1 MARDVAEAKER
12 MGEPSTS
19 GRFHPSMALTE
30 NGKRKEKSQL
40 IDSLEV
46 KQEVVDAKV
55 FGGGHENLQEVS

>member
-19 GRFHPSMALTE
+19 GRFHLSLALTE

-40 IDSLEV
+40 IDTLEV

-55 FGGGHENLQEVS
+55 LGGGHDNLQEVS